1 MDNFSKSDIDKSFGK
16 LIKDY
21 RLAKNMTQDELAEAL
36 NISEKYISRIE
47 NGYSGVKRQTLINC
61 MNVLGIPPNLIF
73 KDFITDKNLLLEINI
88 SEKLNKLS
96 PKKLAFANG
105 MLDLLLSDEADD

>member
-36 NISEKYISRIE
+36 NISEKYILCQKNTSPMAQH
-47 NGYSGVKRQTLINC
+47 VKL
-61 MNVLGIPPNLIF
+61 
-73 KDFITDKNLLLEINI
+73 
-88 SEKLNKLS
+88 
-96 PKKLAFANG
+96 
-105 MLDLLLSDEADD
+105 